1 MIDPPR
7 EGVKESIKRCKE
19 AGIKIAMI
27 TGDHVATAKAIAED
41 LGILRKN
48 EICITGKELD
58 KISQKDLEKIL

>member
-7 EGVKESIKRCKE
+7 EGVKESIKSCKE

-58 KISQKDLEKIL
+58 KISQKD